1 MRRDGKRWGVLKF
14 LIDQYNIDTGEL
26 FNNPHSVLIK
36 SHIILF
42 LFFFTVQ
49 NDLYRP
55 NQLTMLLP

>member
-26 FNNPHSVLIK
+26 SNNPHSVLIK

-49 NDLYRP
+49 NDLYLP